1 MPGYMKRKSSDKTKA
16 AAFIAIFIL
25 IIAAVIILYI
35 KGREMIMPADV
46 PDSGGMGII
55 YDSGAVVGGWD
66 EADIEAIV
74 DGLNEKVGEGMINI
88 SMNTSPCF
96 ENGNAEGNLMIV
108 NEGANRYP
116 QVVEIIRND
125 TEETIYKSGAIPVGS
140 KIESAKLNTPL
151 SAGTYECTALF
162 YNVDPDDG
170 SYLGC
175 AGAVIRITVKE

>member
-1 MPGYMKRKSSDKTKA
+1 MPGYMKRKSADKTKA

-35 KGREMIMPADV
+35 KGREMIMTADV
-46 PDSGGMGII
+46 PESGGPGII

-88 SMNTSPCF
+88 SMNTSPSF
-96 ENGNAEGNLMIV
+96 ENVSAAGNLMIV
-108 NEGANRYP
+108 NEGVNRYP

-125 TEETIYKSGAIPVGS
+125 TNEQIYKSGAIPV
-140 KIESAKLNTPL
+140 EYDAQN
-151 SAGTYECTALF
+151 
-162 YNVDPDDG
+162 
-170 SYLGC
+170 
-175 AGAVIRITVKE
+175 

>member
-1 MPGYMKRKSSDKTKA
+1 MPGYMKRKSADKTRA

-35 KGREMIMPADV
+35 KGRYMIIPANV
-46 PDSGGMGII
+46 SDSGVPGII
-55 YDSGAVVGGWD
+55 YDSGAVPGGWE
-66 EADIEAIV
+66 EADLAEIV
-74 DGLNEKVGEGMINI
+74 DGLNGKVEDGMINI

-140 KIESAKLNTPL
+140 KIESAKLNTTL

-175 AGAVIRITVKE
+175 AGAVIRITVLE